1 MQGHHEKNKNHFLQV
16 GRVNVRAVDPLEVV
30 ENFFGDNNEGNANKE
45 AHSCANAR
53 LILLN
58 CMYVCVV
65 CIYVLYVCMNE

>member
-16 GRVNVRAVDPLEVV
+16 GRVNVCAVDPLEVA
-30 ENFFGDNNEGNANKE
+30 ENFFGDNYEGNANKE

-58 CMYVCVV
+58 CVYECMCCMYMCVV
-65 CIYVLYVCMNE
+65 CMYA